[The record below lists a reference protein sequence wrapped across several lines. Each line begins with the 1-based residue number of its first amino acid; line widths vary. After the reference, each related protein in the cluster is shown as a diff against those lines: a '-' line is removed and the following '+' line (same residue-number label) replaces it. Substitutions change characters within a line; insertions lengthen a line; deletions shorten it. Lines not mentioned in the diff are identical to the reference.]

1 MGIQFSSS
9 LLVRANMRS
18 FVALCLVAAAAGS
31 PAKLGQAHRQG
42 RQGGYIAP
50 VEEQAAY
57 GNTAAPSTIVDTR
70 VAAEP
75 IGIRSQS
82 FDGPLPEFKYA
93 FETENEI
100 SQSAEGSLKEVDG
113 ANVVVM
119 EGSYSYVGDDGN
131 TWTVD
136 WYADETGYHPSAPH
150 LPVPVEPLFPEI
162 KAAVEAQLR
171 FAAEEDA
178 AAAAVA
184 SSRSESYAAPLAGYG
199 S

>member
-1 MGIQFSSS
+1 MGSQYSQP
-9 LLVRANMRS
+9 VNMRA

-57 GNTAAPSTIVDTR
+57 GNTAAASTIVDTR

-82 FDGPLPEFKYA
+82 FDGPLPEFKYS
-93 FETENEI
+93 FETENDI
-100 SQSAEGSLKEVDG
+100 SQSSEGSLKEVDG
-113 ANVVVM
+113 LNVVVM
-119 EGSYSYVGDDGN
+119 EGSYSYVGADGN

-178 AAAAVA
+178 AAAA
-184 SSRSESYAAPLAGYG
+184 SSTSNSYAAPLSVYE
-199 S
+199 

>member
-1 MGIQFSSS
+1 MGA
-9 LLVRANMRS
+9 RANMRS

-57 GNTAAPSTIVDTR
+57 GNTAAASTIVDTR

-82 FDGPLPEFKYA
+82 FDGPLPEFKYS
-93 FETENEI
+93 FETENDI

-113 ANVVVM
+113 VNVVVM
-119 EGSYSYVGDDGN
+119 VIPGLL
-131 TWTVD
+131 
-136 WYADETGYHPSAPH
+136 TGMLTRLDTILLPLIYQYQWSLFSQRSKPLLRLSSGLLLRKMLPLLLLPDPSHMLLLLLDMA
-150 LPVPVEPLFPEI
+150 LIRVV
-162 KAAVEAQLR
+162 KKVQ
-171 FAAEEDA
+171 
-178 AAAAVA
+178 
-184 SSRSESYAAPLAGYG
+184 S
-199 S
+199 